1 MRYCIRMLKRRH
13 VIGAALAQA
22 VPLRSAGGHMSLCL
36 HQTTSVAA
44 GYRGSLEGWARA
56 GVKYVEIIPAHLEA
70 FVQQEGMPA
79 AKRLLSDLGLK
90 PVASGGVRNLWAP
103 IPARVK
109 ALEDL
114 RRAAPMAAE
123 LGI

>member
-1 MRYCIRMLKRRH
+1 MLKRRH

-22 VPLRSAGGHMSLCL
+22 IPTPAASGRMALCL

-56 GVKYVEIIPAHLEA
+56 GIKYVEIIPAHLEA

-79 AKRLLSDLGLK
+79 AKRLLSDLGLRA
-90 PVASGGVRNLWAP
+90 VASGGVRNLWAP
-103 IPARVK
+103 TPARAK
-109 ALEDL
+109 AL
-114 RRAAPMAAE
+114 
-123 LGI
+123 